1 MICYICKNE
10 FIQLQSLVIH
20 FKVFHSLGP
29 DSSYDCCEK
38 SCFQSFQSLSS
49 FKRHVKNKHIIKLAS
64 NVSVPTQ
71 NCIINNTNI
80 DTPSL
85 TSNATSIFVQND
97 NFNGFNYQSAVSDLH
112 KSAVQFVL
120 GLHVKNNITFRD
132 VLNIQKGIV
141 ELITKPTAQ
150 LLDSFVKEKIN
161 DPLLLS
167 SFKALSLD
175 ISNTFT
181 LCSTE
186 YRLMNWLMEEQY
198 INHLNQIVV
207 NREVTSVYNKGE
219 VIYDENVTKGLL
231 MPMKFQF
238 KKFFEHGNNLQLSLD
253 RINNLNSSNSLK
265 NFIQGD
271 LWKTKLVNFSDKIVF
286 PYFLF
291 IDDLEINNPLGS
303 HSTFQA
309 VSAVYYSFPL
319 LENNSKLTNIFLA
332 AIIKS
337 VDMKEYGN
345 ESCLKSLIDVLYSF
359 EKEGIIISTPE
370 KGDTRVYFMLGLV
383 LGDNLGLNSILD
395 FSRSFSASYFCRF
408 CKASKDI
415 TKKLFEEDSLLMRN
429 ITNYNNDVA
438 INDISKTGVH
448 GESFLNKIPSFHVTQ
463 NYCVDVMHDLFE
475 GICHYDMCHIIKYF
489 TENVKYFSLDTL
501 NLRKSNFNYG
511 SIEIGNISPSINTKH
526 LQNFHLKMS
535 AREMMTFTHFFPLMV
550 GDLVPENDEVWLF
563 FMNLLQIIDILLS
576 YSICEQ
582 KVTSLKNLI
591 HNHNRQYVLLFHDS
605 LKPKHHILIHYPTII
620 RQSGPPRHFWC
631 FRFEAKHKELKLYAH
646 ATSSRKNITYTLGK
660 KMQMKF
666 AYQLF
671 HPAPTNLIINQTHE
685 IKNNEYLQFIQSL
698 ILPIQF
704 KCYTQVDYKGTL
716 FKADMFVTRVI
727 EMLNLFKILQIIVSD
742 ENNCLILAEELKV
755 NYYHSHF
762 DAYVVEENLTQP
774 GSLSIFN
781 IDDLNGPP
789 INIIRVI
796 NNQTM
801 IRLKEYY

>member
-1 MICYICKNE
+1 M
-10 FIQLQSLVIH
+10 
-20 FKVFHSLGP
+20 
-29 DSSYDCCEK
+29 
-38 SCFQSFQSLSS
+38 
-49 FKRHVKNKHIIKLAS
+49 
-64 NVSVPTQ
+64 
-71 NCIINNTNI
+71 
-80 DTPSL
+80 
-85 TSNATSIFVQND
+85 
-97 NFNGFNYQSAVSDLH
+97 
-112 KSAVQFVL
+112 
-120 GLHVKNNITFRD
+120 
-132 VLNIQKGIV
+132 NIQKGIV
-141 ELITKPTAQ
+141 ELITKPIAE

-167 SFKALSLD
+167 SFKKLSLD

-198 INHLNQIVV
+198 INHLNQIII
-207 NREVTSVYNKGE
+207 NREITSVYGKGE
-219 VIYDENVTKGLL
+219 VIYDEHITKGLL

-238 KKFFEHGNNLQLSLD
+238 KKFFEHGNNFQLSLD
-253 RINNLNSSNSLK
+253 CLNNLNSSDSLK

-271 LWKTKLVNFSDKIVF
+271 LWKTKLMNFSDKIVF

-319 LENNSKLTNIFLA
+319 LENHSKHIFLA

-337 VDMKEYGN
+337 INMKDYGN
-345 ESCLKSLIDVLYSF
+345 ESCLKCLIDDLYRF

-370 KGDTRVYFMLGLV
+370 KGDTRVYFILGLV
-383 LGDNLGLNSILD
+383 LGDNLGLNSILE

-408 CKASKDI
+408 CRASKDI
-415 TKKLFEEDSLLMRN
+415 TKQLFEEDSLLMRN

-438 INDISKTGVH
+438 INDIRNTGVH
-448 GESFLNKIPSFHVTQ
+448 GDSFLNRLPSFHVTQ

-501 NLRKSNFNYG
+501 NSRKSNFNYG

-526 LQNFHLKMS
+526 LQNVHLKMS

-563 FMNLLQIIDILLS
+563 FLNLLQIIDILLS
-576 YSICEQ
+576 YSISEQ
-582 KVTSLKNLI
+582 KIINLKNLI
-591 HNHNRQYVLLFHDS
+591 QNHNRQYVLLFHDS
-605 LKPKHHILIHYPTII
+605 LKPKHHILIHYLTII

-631 FRFEAKHKELKLYAH
+631 FRFEAKHKELKSYAH

-671 HPAPTNLIINQTHE
+671 YPTPTNLIKNRTHE
-685 IKNNEYLQFIQSL
+685 VKNNEHIQFIKSL
-698 ILPIQF
+698 ILHHQF
-704 KCYTQVDYKGTL
+704 KCFTQIDYKGTL
-716 FKADMFVTRVI
+716 FKVDMFVTRVI
-727 EMLNLFKILQIIVSD
+727 ETLNLFKILQIIVSD
-742 ENNCLILAEELKV
+742 ENKCLILAEEFKV

-762 DAYVVEENLTQP
+762 DAYVVEDNLTQP
-774 GSLSIFN
+774 GSLSIFS

-789 INIIRVI
+789 INIIRVA
-796 NNQTM
+796 NNKIM

>member
-1 MICYICKNE
+1 
-10 FIQLQSLVIH
+10 SLVIH

-219 VIYDENVTKGLL
+219 
-231 MPMKFQF
+231 
-238 KKFFEHGNNLQLSLD
+238 LSLD

-429 ITNYNNDVA
+429 ITNYNN
-438 INDISKTGVH
+438 SKTGVH

-582 KVTSLKNLI
+582 KAVGSTEAFL
-591 HNHNRQYVLLFHDS
+591 VL
-605 LKPKHHILIHYPTII
+605 
-620 RQSGPPRHFWC
+620 
-631 FRFEAKHKELKLYAH
+631 
-646 ATSSRKNITYTLGK
+646 
-660 KMQMKF
+660 
-666 AYQLF
+666 
-671 HPAPTNLIINQTHE
+671 
-685 IKNNEYLQFIQSL
+685 
-698 ILPIQF
+698 
-704 KCYTQVDYKGTL
+704 
-716 FKADMFVTRVI
+716 
-727 EMLNLFKILQIIVSD
+727 
-742 ENNCLILAEELKV
+742 
-755 NYYHSHF
+755 
-762 DAYVVEENLTQP
+762 
-774 GSLSIFN
+774 
-781 IDDLNGPP
+781 
-789 INIIRVI
+789 
-796 NNQTM
+796 
-801 IRLKEYY
+801 